1 MHNCKIVGNTVFVTV
16 RNYEMVFFCFL
27 GHRKQICTWTRQR
40 LDSMGKPLGHGPIYD
55 WSCEPQSL
63 ALKPAS
69 QEGNNVTSNEIC
81 YKRCHEHTTC
91 QECLDSSGGAEGGER
106 ENFCNLF

>member
-1 MHNCKIVGNTVFVTV
+1 
-16 RNYEMVFFCFL
+16 
-27 GHRKQICTWTRQR
+27 
-40 LDSMGKPLGHGPIYD
+40 MGKPLGHGPIYD

-106 ENFCNLF
+106 EKTFVIYFDSVRSNYMKIRRILKPDFTLNKTLEINALLFFWRNLSP

>member
-1 MHNCKIVGNTVFVTV
+1 MGS
-16 RNYEMVFFCFL
+16 FCIL

-63 ALKPAS
+63 ALKPTL

-91 QECLDSSGGAEGGER
+91 QECLDSSGGGEGGKR
-106 ENFCNLF
+106 EKTFVIYFDSVLNENSKNFEP

>member
-1 MHNCKIVGNTVFVTV
+1 
-16 RNYEMVFFCFL
+16 
-27 GHRKQICTWTRQR
+27 
-40 LDSMGKPLGHGPIYD
+40 MGKPLGHGPIYD

-106 ENFCNLF
+106 EKTFVIYFDSVISNYMKIQRILNPDFTLNKILEINALLFFLRNLSP